1 MCLEDPEH
9 ERKLVEFL
17 HTRLQ
22 RVGSRLVA
30 PLRRQ
35 SAVLWWRVS
44 PKDQG

>member
-1 MCLEDPEH
+1 MHLEDPEQ
-9 ERKLVEFL
+9 ERRLAGFL
-17 HTRLQ
+17 QTRLQ

-44 PKDQG
+44 PKDRP